1 MTEPIYICG
10 PTAAGKTS
18 LALALA
24 QRVEGEVV
32 NADAFQLYRG
42 LETLA
47 ASPSQEELEVVPHHL
62 FSVLPLTETLDANR
76 YRKLALLVIEEIQSR
91 GKVPLVVGGSGLYL
105 KFLTHGPSP
114 VPPGDLALREELEQY
129 SLGELLRRLEA
140 LDPQEV
146 ATINRQNRRYVTRS
160 LELCLLTGQPV
171 SSLRADWAQPDPPNL
186 RGLYLDWPRD
196 ELAARIAQ
204 RTALML
210 SGGALDEVASLP
222 PEATTARKAIGVAE
236 IQNHLDGEK
245 SLSATS
251 ELITIAT
258 RQYAKRQR
266 TWFRKEGWLTAIE
279 RNQLPEDELFGV

>member
-10 PTAAGKTS
+10 PTASGKTA

-24 QRVEGEVV
+24 RRVDGEVV

-47 ASPSQEELEVVPHHL
+47 ASPTEDERQAVPHHL
-62 FSVLPLTETLDANR
+62 FSVLEVSETLDANR
-76 YRKLALLVIEEIQSR
+76 YRKLALPVIAEIQSR
-91 GKVPLVVGGSGLYL
+91 GKTPLVVGGSGLYL

-114 VPPGDLALREELEQY
+114 VPSGDPVLRAELEHYSLEELFA
-129 SLGELLRRLEA
+129 RLQKLDAQEA
-140 LDPQEV
+140 
-146 ATINRQNRRYVTRS
+146 ATINRGNRRYVTRS

-171 SSLRADWAQPDPPNL
+171 SQLRADWAQPDPPNL
-186 RGLYLDWPRD
+186 RGLYLDWPRE
-196 ELAARIAQ
+196 ELVERIEQ

-210 SGGALDEVASLP
+210 SGGAIDEVAALP
-222 PEATTARKAIGVAE
+222 AEATTATKAIGVAE
-236 IQNHLDGEK
+236 IQAHLAGRQ
-245 SLSATS
+245 SLAATS

-266 TWFRKEGWLTAIE
+266 TWFRKEAWLTTIQ
-279 RNQLPEDELFGV
+279 RNELPDD